1 MEAMTNAVRTLMV
14 TVNCCFCG
22 RDLTDAL
29 SQERGYGPI
38 CAGKYGLLYDTT
50 EEPTPDV
57 DERIQAALLVTADER
72 KHLIEKVQSEWR
84 QDKKKAAKRLA
95 YCLSFIEDE
104 QVTNAQLRALEGMG
118 FVSMAGIIA
127 NIRDSDAV
135 VVASKKKCS
144 IEVKETKWGPKVF
157 VYTPEKPRGS
167 GVQEARE
174 IEGRR
179 WDREAMA
186 NTFPLLSWDAVMTW
200 VLRYF
205 PLTEV
210 PDMPEP
216 KHPKPKASKD
226 QVVRLGLNQ
235 QGRVTIESPYDKT
248 FVEAVKAMPERQ
260 WTCATCGKPGRPKCE
275 DHEDGPHIWTLPLDR
290 AEALIELV
298 KECYP
303 LTKRVMTPEL
313 SRRLKEQQER
323 LELAAAVD
331 GEKLSL
337 PGGDLYGFQSSGVA
351 YLERANGCAI
361 VADEQGLGKTV
372 QALAYVQRNLKSGQR
387 ALYVVP
393 SNVKFNWFNELTKW
407 LTGTKADR
415 KALRAARKGKPVAVN
430 GTNAVVLK
438 GKLSKAKREE
448 LLRDPTSAL
457 ATHTIINWDI
467 LSAWKE
473 VLKAAGFAMVIG
485 DEAHRI
491 SNEKS
496 AWSKAFA
503 FIVDA
508 DDKGYAG
515 IEKRILLT
523 GTPILNR
530 PKNVWNLLKTVDPD
544 NWGHF
549 FKFMKR
555 YAGAYQT
562 RWGWNFDG
570 SSNEEELHDRLN
582 GHIWIRRLKSE
593 VLKDLPPKLKHEVL
607 LDIDGAARRAYD
619 EAERQAR
626 VTYNS
631 NGHLAVSSDYECVLE
646 AITMLRVAIGD
657 AKIEAATDWIRD
669 LRDSVGKVVV
679 FARHQNVVN
688 SLTESLGALKID
700 GSVTGMRRTEV
711 VEEFQTNPD
720 QTVIVCSIEA
730 ASEGITLTAA
740 QHVVFVE
747 RTWRDRDHEQASDR
761 IHRIGQKGQATVWY
775 LDCPDTFDEALEAV
789 HNWKG
794 KRIDAIVDGKP
805 MVNGVE
811 YQLQELQK
819 ATAPD
824 KASVGDFLVQT
835 VAEEPQ
841 ISEQVEALL
850 TKLTADKVTPAAAV
864 SEVADLY
871 KTVRKQSAVQ
881 AFVNYMKVR
890 YGDPKESK

>member
-1 MEAMTNAVRTLMV
+1 MEAIRTLMV
-14 TVNCCFCG
+14 VVNCCFCG
-22 RDLTDAL
+22 KDLTDAL

-38 CAGKYGLLYDTT
+38 CAKKYGLLLDTT

-57 DERIQAALLVTADER
+57 EERIQAAVLMTSDER
-72 KHLIEKVQSEWR
+72 KHLIEKVQADWR
-84 QDKKKAAKRLA
+84 ENKKTAAKRLA

-104 QVTNAQLRALEGMG
+104 QVTDVQLRALEGMG

-127 NIRDSDAV
+127 NIRCSDAV
-135 VVASKKKCS
+135 VVASKRKCK
-144 IEVKETKWGPKVF
+144 IEVKDTRWGEKVF
-157 VYTPEKPRGS
+157 VYTPEKPKGN
-167 GVQEARE
+167 GLAEVRE
-174 IEGRR
+174 IPGRR
-179 WDREAMA
+179 WDREDRA
-186 NTFPLLSWDAVMTW
+186 NTFPVTSWDTVMTW

-205 PLTEV
+205 PLTDV
-210 PDMPEP
+210 PEKPESADAEP
-216 KHPKPKASKD
+216 SKPKVAEG
-226 QVVRLGLNQ
+226 QIVRLGLNKQ
-235 QGRVTIESPYDKT
+235 DRITIESPYDRA
-248 FVEAVKAMPERQ
+248 FVEAIKAMPERQ

-275 DHEDGPHIWTLPLDR
+275 DHENGPHIWTLPIDR
-290 AEALIELV
+290 AEALQDLA
-298 KECYP
+298 KKCYP

-313 SRRLKEQQER
+313 AKRLKEQAER

-331 GEKLSL
+331 GETITL
-337 PGGDLYGFQSSGVA
+337 PGGDLYGFQSAGVA
-351 YLERANGCAI
+351 YLERANGRAI
-361 VADEQGLGKTV
+361 LADEQGLGKTV
-372 QALAYVQRNLKSGQR
+372 QAIAYVKRNMKPGER
-387 ALYVVP
+387 CLYVVP

-415 KALRAARKGKPVAVN
+415 KALRATRKGTPVSVN

-438 GKLSKAKREE
+438 GRPSKAKREK
-448 LLRDPTSAL
+448 LLKDPTSAV

-467 LSAWKE
+467 LTSWKE
-473 VLKAAGFAMVIG
+473 VLKAAGFSIVIG

-496 AWSKAFA
+496 GRSKAFA
-503 FIVDA
+503 HVVDA
-508 DDKGYAG
+508 DEEGYQGIDKV
-515 IEKRILLT
+515 ILLT

-530 PKNVWNLLKTVDPD
+530 PKNLWNLLKTVAADV
-544 NWGHF
+544 WGNF
-549 FKFMKR
+549 FRFMKR

-562 RWGWNFDG
+562 KWGWNFEG

-593 VLKDLPPKLKHEVL
+593 VLKDLPPKQKHEVL
-607 LDIDGAARRAYD
+607 LNIDGAARRAYE
-619 EAERQAR
+619 EAESHAR
-626 VTYNS
+626 VTYNES
-631 NGHLAVSSDYECVLE
+631 GNLAVSSDFECVLE
-646 AITMLRVAIGD
+646 AITMLRVAIGQ

-679 FARHQNVVN
+679 FARHQEVVN
-688 SLTESLGALKID
+688 SLTESLGALKVD
-700 GSVTGMRRTEV
+700 GSVTGLRRTET

-720 QTVIVCSIEA
+720 QKVIVCSIEA
-730 ASEGITLTAA
+730 ASEGITLTES

-761 IHRIGQKGQATVWY
+761 IHRIGQTGQATVWY

-805 MVNGVE
+805 LVDGVE

-819 ATAPD
+819 VTNPD

-841 ISEQVEALL
+841 ITEKVEALL
-850 TKLTADKVTPAAAV
+850 ERLTADKVTPTAAV
-864 SEVADLY
+864 NEVADLY
-871 KTVRKQSAVQ
+871 KTVRKESAVQ
-881 AFVNYMKVR
+881 AFVNYMRGR
-890 YGDPKESK
+890 YGEPKESK